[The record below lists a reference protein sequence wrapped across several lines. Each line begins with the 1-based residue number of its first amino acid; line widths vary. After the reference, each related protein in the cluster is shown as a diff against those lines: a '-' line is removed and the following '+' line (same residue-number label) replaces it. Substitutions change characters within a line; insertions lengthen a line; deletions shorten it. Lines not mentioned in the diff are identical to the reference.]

1 MANPFLVLGGI
12 AVGII
17 TAAFGILQVPGWVAS
32 AQDASAIN
40 DVAQVSILQSASLS
54 QTGFAQDDAGITNPP
69 AEIGVKISTQADPT
83 VLLGPDQ
90 DTVKAGEQA
99 KDYAVVVKSESGK
112 SFLRVDAGK
121 ILELASDV
129 VVPTTYA
136 EAVELAGDDADG
148 DGVITNAEATA
159 V

>member
-54 QTGFAQDDAGITNPP
+54 QTGFAQESMADAEANE
-69 AEIGVKISTQADPT
+69 AKLGVKVSTQAEPT
-83 VLLGPDQ
+83 ILLGADR
-90 DTVKAGEQA
+90 DSAKTGTQA
-99 KDYAVVVKSESGK
+99 KNHAVVVKSESGK

-121 ILELASDV
+121 I
-129 VVPTTYA
+129 
-136 EAVELAGDDADG
+136 VELEPGVTAPANYDAAKTLAGTAV
-148 DGVITNAEATA
+148 DGVVKAPVTP
-159 V
+159 